1 MGGERRRRELLGFL
15 LQIAAIVPKNTAVK
29 TTAHLPRRPAPAP
42 TPEHHDQPST
52 ARLGVLVSLF
62 AAVAAVLVHVLT
74 DLPTPAIVVP
84 VIVIGFTLSW
94 FATGPSQ
101 HHDDASPR

>member
-1 MGGERRRRELLGFL
+1 MR
-15 LQIAAIVPKNTAVK
+15 

-42 TPEHHDQPST
+42 EPTRHEHPST
-52 ARLGVLVSLF
+52 ARLGLLVSLF
-62 AAVAAVLVHVLT
+62 AAVAAVLVHALT
-74 DLPTPAIVVP
+74 DLPAAAIVLP

-94 FATGPSQ
+94 FATGHHQ